1 MFDSVAGLC
10 QVGVVGHNNKGLTKL
25 IAQGTEEA
33 LEFVGIVGVEVA
45 RGFVG
50 KHHIGV
56 VDKSSGYGRTLFL
69 AAAEFRWFV
78 LGTVAKCE
86 EVQQFGGPFVGL
98 GFALSANEGWHHNIF
113 YGCELGQQL
122 MKLKDEAY
130 VLIAKMSQVVGAE
143 VIDIGACNAHC
154 SLSGFVQ
161 SAEYLQQRGLA
172 CTAGSRNGHHLGW
185 HNVQVDAA

>member
-1 MFDSVAGLC
+1 MACVLYYDGFCARIRALYLTVFHVYDSVAGLC
-10 QVGVVGHNNKGLTKL
+10 QVGVVGHNDKGLTKL

-98 GFALSANEGWHHNIF
+98 GFARPPMRAGIITFSMAVN
-113 YGCELGQQL
+113 
-122 MKLKDEAY
+122 
-130 VLIAKMSQVVGAE
+130 
-143 VIDIGACNAHC
+143 
-154 SLSGFVQ
+154 SG
-161 SAEYLQQRGLA
+161 S
-172 CTAGSRNGHHLGW
+172 S
-185 HNVQVDAA
+185 